1 MTKIKDN
8 DEEGQGREI
17 LPQETL
23 NVVVVANCVIE
34 RPVSADTIE

>member
-8 DEEGQGREI
+8 DEEGQGRDA
-17 LPQETL
+17 PQETL

-34 RPVSADTIE
+34 RPVSADTIG